1 MIILSMFW
9 THMNKLIVN
18 QFLSVFGTSVPRP
31 VFPEGPDPSLRGSR
45 YRPLTQRY
53 GYLNTRCQWFLG
65 IYIYIIIWVDSVSR
79 LWTVKLWTAHFCPT
93 KSQLFK
99 CSCLCPQGHRAER
112 PLSVQHWWFQMVSIH
127 PYPALKIH
135 IYIPTEPYTHFF
147 LGWKINRYLFLIAPK
162 NRYLFLKKPIYF
174 LIPLILRIFKDNMED
189 LCGYRF
195 SRHLLQFRGTHQ
207 RTFNRWSPLAQSGA
221 PLGGFQHDD
230 RFKIH
235 MVILIPE
242 INIFIQCHHWHKLST
257 YVHTHLLPKF
267 MRFFPFSSM
276 LMMRADQHLPWWR
289 WRRPGSHFSPLT
301 GWRVA
306 DGGTIEYT

>member
-1 MIILSMFW
+1 
-9 THMNKLIVN
+9 
-18 QFLSVFGTSVPRP
+18 
-31 VFPEGPDPSLRGSR
+31 
-45 YRPLTQRY
+45 
-53 GYLNTRCQWFLG
+53 
-65 IYIYIIIWVDSVSR
+65 
-79 LWTVKLWTAHFCPT
+79 
-93 KSQLFK
+93 
-99 CSCLCPQGHRAER
+99 
-112 PLSVQHWWFQMVSIH
+112 
-127 PYPALKIH
+127 
-135 IYIPTEPYTHFF
+135 
-147 LGWKINRYLFLIAPK
+147 
-162 NRYLFLKKPIYF
+162 
-174 LIPLILRIFKDNMED
+174 MED